1 MQYNKIQYLC
11 LTGQCDKTTVKY
23 FAILNIIIMLFSSAK
38 MSKYLESRFTFRK
51 INTGLTSL
59 RNFV

>member
-23 FAILNIIIMLFSSAK
+23 SLQ
-38 MSKYLESRFTFRK
+38 Y
-51 INTGLTSL
+51 LTSSSYYAIFFCKNEQIPRVKVYL
-59 RNFV
+59 